1 LEDALVVEAV
11 KTDRAALVRSL
22 EDRAYQLRRD
32 VLKMVA
38 AAGSGHPGGS
48 LSSAEI
54 LTAVFFHKLR
64 HDPKNP
70 DWEDRDRF
78 ILSKGHAA
86 PILYAALAQS
96 GYFPHSDLERLR
108 KLDSH
113 LQGHPDQ
120 TLTPGVE
127 VSAGSLGQGFSFAQG
142 VALSGKLSGAG
153 YRVYALI
160 GDGEMDEGQIWE
172 AALFAAHHKLDNLTG
187 IVDVNG
193 IQNDYYVKDILV
205 TEPVV
210 DKWRA
215 FGWHVID
222 IEGHDVGAV
231 VDALD
236 EAAATTGQPTMIVCR
251 TVKGKGVSFMENNPE
266 WHGKAPNAE
275 QLAQALGE
283 LETAHTRRG

>member
-1 LEDALVVEAV
+1 VVEVV
-11 KTDRAALVRSL
+11 KTDRAALVGSL
-22 EDRAYQLRRD
+22 KDRAYQLRRD
-32 VLKMVA
+32 VLEMVA

-54 LTAVFFHKLR
+54 LAAVYFYKLQ

-70 DWEDRDRF
+70 TWPDRDRF

-86 PILYAALAQS
+86 PILYAALAES

-108 KLDSH
+108 KLHSH

-120 TLTPGVE
+120 TKTPGVE

-142 VALSGKLSGAG
+142 VALSGKLAGAG
-153 YRVYALI
+153 YHVYALI

-193 IQNDYYVKDILV
+193 IQNDYFVKDILV
-205 TEPVV
+205 TEPIV

-222 IEGHDVGAV
+222 IDGHDVGAIA
-231 VDALD
+231 DALD
-236 EAAATTGQPTMIVCR
+236 QATAITGQPTMIVCR
-251 TVKGKGVSFMENNPE
+251 TVKGKGVSFMENNPD
-266 WHGKAPNAE
+266 WHGKAPSKE
-275 QLAQALGE
+275 QLAQALAE
-283 LETAHTRRG
+283 LETAHANSG

>member
-1 LEDALVVEAV
+1 VVDAVR
-11 KTDRAALVRSL
+11 TDRAALVRAL
-22 EDRAYQLRRD
+22 EDRAYQMRRD
-32 VLKMVA
+32 VIEMVA

-54 LTAVFFHKLR
+54 LAALYFHKLR

-70 DWEDRDRF
+70 SWAERDRF
-78 ILSKGHAA
+78 VLSKGHAA
-86 PILYAALAQS
+86 PILYAALAEA
-96 GYFPHSDLERLR
+96 GYFPLNDLERLR

-120 TLTPGVE
+120 TRTPGVE

-142 VALSGKLSGAG
+142 VALAGKISGAS
-153 YRVYALI
+153 YHVYALI

-193 IQNDYYVKDILV
+193 LQNDYYVKDILV
-205 TEPVV
+205 TEPIV

-222 IEGHDVGAV
+222 IDGHDVSAI
-231 VDALD
+231 VDSLD
-236 EAAATTGQPTMIVCR
+236 EATETAGRPTMIVCR

-266 WHGKAPNAE
+266 WHGKAPNSE
-275 QLAQALGE
+275 QRAQALAE
-283 LETAHTRRG
+283 LEAAHARRG

>member
-1 LEDALVVEAV
+1 VEDALVVEAV
-11 KTDRAALVRSL
+11 KTDRPTLVKAL

-32 VLKMVA
+32 VVEMVA

-54 LTAVFFHKLR
+54 LAAIFFHKLR

-70 DWEDRDRF
+70 SWEGRDRF

-86 PILYAALAQS
+86 PILYAALAES
-96 GYFPHSDLERLR
+96 GYFPKSDLERLR

-120 TLTPGVE
+120 TRTPGVE

-142 VALSGKLSGAG
+142 VALAGKLSGAS

-193 IQNDYYVKDILV
+193 IQNDFYVRDILV
-205 TEPVV
+205 TEPIV

-222 IEGHDVGAV
+222 VDGHDVGAV

-236 EAAATTGQPTMIVCR
+236 EATATTGQPTMIVCR

-266 WHGKAPNAE
+266 WHGKAPNAD
-275 QLAQALGE
+275 QLAHALGE
-283 LETAHTRRG
+283 LEAAHTGRR

>member
-1 LEDALVVEAV
+1 VAEAV
-11 KTDRAALVRSL
+11 KTDRAALVRAL
-22 EDRAYQLRRD
+22 DDRAYQLRRD
-32 VLKMVA
+32 VVEMVA

-54 LTAVFFHKLR
+54 LAALYFHKLR

-70 DWEDRDRF
+70 SWAGRDRF

-86 PILYAALAQS
+86 PILYAALAES
-96 GYFPHSDLERLR
+96 GYFPRSDLERLR

-120 TLTPGVE
+120 TRTPGVE

-142 VALSGKLSGAG
+142 VALAGKLSGAG
-153 YRVYALI
+153 YHVYALI

-172 AALFAAHHKLDNLTG
+172 AALFAAHHGLDNLTG
-187 IVDVNG
+187 LVDVNG
-193 IQNDYYVKDILV
+193 IQNDYYVKDILI
-205 TEPVV
+205 TEPIV

-222 IEGHDVGAV
+222 IEGHDVGAI

-236 EAAATTGQPTMIVCR
+236 KATATSGQPTMIVCR

-266 WHGKAPNAE
+266 WHGKAPNNE
-275 QLAQALGE
+275 QLAQALAE
-283 LETAHTRRG
+283 LEAAHTNAR

>member
-1 LEDALVVEAV
+1 MAGAV
-11 KTDRAALVRSL
+11 QTDRKELTSEL
-22 EDRAYQLRRD
+22 QKRAYQLRRD
-32 VLKMVA
+32 VLEMVT

-48 LSSAEI
+48 LSAAEI
-54 LTAVFFHKLR
+54 LAAVFFYKLR

-70 DWEDRDRF
+70 NWPERDRF

-86 PILYAALAQS
+86 PILYAALAES
-96 GYFPHSDLERLR
+96 GYFPRNDLARLR

-120 TLTPGVE
+120 TTTPGVE

-142 VALSGKLSGAG
+142 VALSGKMAGDG
-153 YRVYALI
+153 YRVYVLI

-172 AALFAAHHKLDNLTG
+172 AALFASHHKLDNLTG

-193 IQNDYYVKDILV
+193 IQNDSFVKDILV
-205 TEPVV
+205 TEPIV

-222 IEGHDVGAV
+222 VDGHDAGTIAE
-231 VDALD
+231 ALD
-236 EAAATTGQPTMIVCR
+236 EAAETRGRPTMIVCR

-266 WHGKAPNAE
+266 YHGKAPNRD
-275 QLAQALGE
+275 QLAQALQE
-283 LETAHTRRG
+283 LDVAEARRGS